1 MDVLINL
8 LHGLANI
15 ATPVNF
21 AVMVIGLVLGMLV
34 AVLPGL
40 TLVMGVVLALPFT
53 YKMGVEPA
61 LILLTAM
68 YVSGTYG
75 GAITAILF
83 RIPGEPMD
91 VPLLW
96 DGYAMTRKGQA
107 AQALGFSL
115 VAALVGGLASAVV
128 MVALAKP
135 VASVALSF
143 SSPEFFAITAFG
155 LMSVVTLGGG
165 SLVNALISLCMGL
178 LIATVGVDA
187 MYGAERFA
195 FGVPFLQDGIEF
207 LLVMVGAYGI
217 GEVLSRLQT
226 GFVSDNAT
234 PGDNA
239 TRFKTAFPK
248 LAELLEVKGSFLRG
262 TATGIA
268 VGVVPGA
275 GATVSSFVAYG
286 IESQYGKH
294 AKELGTG
301 SPAGIVAAKSAATAS
316 VGGALVPL
324 LTMGSPG
331 SGATAI
337 ILAAFLLHGVQ
348 PGPQVFVSSPG
359 LIYTVFAAV
368 FVAVVGM
375 CILGYFAIKPLCK
388 VLDAPEAIV
397 SAFVVVFCFIG
408 AFAARG
414 NLSDLYVIAAF
425 GLIGFLF
432 ERFKFPIAPLVLGTI
447 LGPLTEGNFMTTM
460 VSFNNDWTVFFTRP
474 ISGSILALAVLGLFY
489 PLLRAAWRRMRA
501 EKPVLMPPADPTA
514 LRK

>member
-1 MDVLINL
+1 MDVLFNL
-8 LHGLANI
+8 LHGLINI
-15 ATPVNF
+15 FTPLNF

-61 LILLTAM
+61 LVLLTAM

-75 GAITAILF
+75 GAITSILF

-96 DGYAMTRKGQA
+96 DGYAMTRRGQA
-107 AQALGFSL
+107 AKALGYSL
-115 VAALVGGLASAVV
+115 MAALIGGLLSAIV
-128 MVALAKP
+128 MVALSEP
-135 VASVALSF
+135 VAKVALSF

-155 LMSVVTLGGG
+155 LMSVVALGGG

-187 MYGAERFA
+187 IYGAERLA
-195 FGVPFLQDGIEF
+195 FGIPFLQDGIEF

-217 GEVLSRLQT
+217 GEVLTRLQT
-226 GFVSDNAT
+226 GFAAEGGGPEAGT
-234 PGDNA
+234 AA

-248 LAELLEVKGSFLRG
+248 LAELLAIKGSFARG

-268 VGVVPGA
+268 VGIVPGA
-275 GATVSSFVAYG
+275 GATVSAFVAYG
-286 IESQYGKH
+286 IESQFTSKSSSGYK
-294 AKELGTG
+294 LGDG
-301 SPAGIVAAKSAATAS
+301 APEGIVAAKSAATAS

-324 LTMGSPG
+324 LTMGIPG

-337 ILAAFLLHGVQ
+337 MLAAFLLHGIQ
-348 PGPQVFVSSPG
+348 PGPQVFISSTS

-368 FVAVVGM
+368 FVGVIGM

-388 VLDAPEAIV
+388 VLDAPEAVV
-397 SAFVVVFCFIG
+397 SACVVVFFLIG
-408 AFAARG
+408 AFAARS
-414 NLSDLYVIAAF
+414 NLSDLYVIAIF
-425 GLIGFLF
+425 GLVGFLF

-447 LGPLTEGNFMTTM
+447 LGPLTENAFMTTM

-474 ISGSILALAVLGLFY
+474 ISGTILVISIVGLAFPFLRTMWGRWRAQRERAV
-489 PLLRAAWRRMRA
+489 AA
-501 EKPVLMPPADPTA
+501 
-514 LRK
+514 

>member
-8 LHGLANI
+8 LHGLVNI
-15 ATPVNF
+15 FTPLNF
-21 AVMVIGLVLGMLV
+21 AVMVIGLVIGMLV

-61 LILLTAM
+61 LVLLTAM

-75 GAITAILF
+75 GAITSILF

-96 DGYAMTRKGQA
+96 DGYAMTRRGQA
-107 AQALGFSL
+107 AKALGYSL
-115 VAALVGGLASAVV
+115 MAALIGGLLSAVV
-128 MVALAKP
+128 MVALSEP
-135 VASVALSF
+135 VAKVALSF

-155 LMSVVTLGGG
+155 LASVVALGGG
-165 SLVNALISLCMGL
+165 SLVNALISLCVGL

-187 MYGAERFA
+187 IYGAERLA
-195 FGVPFLQDGIEF
+195 FGIPFLQDGIEF

-217 GEVLSRLQT
+217 GEVLTRLHS
-226 GFVSDNAT
+226 GFVADGRGTGTSGA
-234 PGDNA
+234 A
-239 TRFKTAFPK
+239 RFKTAFPR
-248 LAELLEVKGSFLRG
+248 LAELLAIKGSFARG

-268 VGVVPGA
+268 VGIVPGA
-275 GATVSSFVAYG
+275 GATVSAFVAYG
-286 IESQYGKH
+286 IESQFTSKSRSGYK
-294 AKELGTG
+294 LGDG
-301 SPAGIVAAKSAATAS
+301 APEGIVAAKSAATAS

-324 LTMGSPG
+324 LTMGIPG

-337 ILAAFLLHGVQ
+337 MLAAFLLHGIQ
-348 PGPQVFVSSPG
+348 PGPQVFISSTA

-368 FVAVVGM
+368 FIGVIGM

-388 VLDAPEAIV
+388 VLDAPEAVV

-408 AFAARG
+408 AFAARS
-414 NLSDLYVIAAF
+414 NLSDLYVIAIF
-425 GLIGFLF
+425 GIVGFLF

-447 LGPLTEGNFMTTM
+447 LGPLTENAFMTTM

-474 ISGSILALAVLGLFY
+474 ISGTILVISIIGLTF
-489 PLLRAAWRRMRA
+489 PFLRTMWGRWRAQRERA
-501 EKPVLMPPADPTA
+501 
-514 LRK
+514 

>member
-1 MDVLINL
+1 MDVLVNL
-8 LHGLANI
+8 LHGLVNI
-15 ATPVNF
+15 FTPLNF

-61 LILLTAM
+61 LVLLTAM

-75 GAITAILF
+75 GAITSILF

-96 DGYAMTRKGQA
+96 DGYAMTRRGQA
-107 AQALGFSL
+107 AKALGYSL
-115 VAALVGGLASAVV
+115 MAALIGGLLSAIV
-128 MVALAKP
+128 MVALSQP
-135 VASVALSF
+135 VAKVALSF

-155 LMSVVTLGGG
+155 LASVVALGGG
-165 SLVNALISLCMGL
+165 SLVNALISLCIGL

-187 MYGAERFA
+187 IYGAERLA
-195 FGVPFLQDGIEF
+195 FGIPFLQDGIEF

-217 GEVLSRLQT
+217 GEVLTRLQT
-226 GFVSDNAT
+226 GFAAEGGEAEAGSTVA
-234 PGDNA
+234 
-239 TRFKTAFPK
+239 RFKTAFPK
-248 LAELLEVKGSFLRG
+248 LAELLAIKGSFARG

-268 VGVVPGA
+268 VGIVPGA
-275 GATVSSFVAYG
+275 GATVSAFVAYG
-286 IESQYGKH
+286 IEGQFASKSKSGYK
-294 AKELGTG
+294 LGDG
-301 SPAGIVAAKSAATAS
+301 APEGIVAAKSAATAS

-324 LTMGSPG
+324 LTMGIPG

-337 ILAAFLLHGVQ
+337 MLAAFLLHGIQ
-348 PGPQVFVSSPG
+348 PGPQVFISSTS

-368 FVAVVGM
+368 FIGVIGM

-388 VLDAPEAIV
+388 VLDAPEAVV

-408 AFAARG
+408 AFAARS
-414 NLSDLYVIAAF
+414 NLSDLYVIAIF
-425 GLIGFLF
+425 GLVGFLF

-447 LGPLTEGNFMTTM
+447 LGPLTENAFMTTM

-474 ISGSILALAVLGLFY
+474 ISGTILVISILGLAF
-489 PLLRAAWRRMRA
+489 PFLRTMWGRWRAQRERTVAA
-501 EKPVLMPPADPTA
+501 
-514 LRK
+514 